1 MHDSIPMIP
10 AVCMCYVVYHQTPEI
25 SINSVSP
32 GLPHLAFYLGV
43 STDNRLIILK
53 LRTKIRAGS
62 RTGSDNDHQ
71 IGRLEKEDDDAE
83 EGRGSDPR
91 GR

>member
-10 AVCMCYVVYHQTPEI
+10 AVCMCYVAYHQTPEI

>member
-1 MHDSIPMIP
+1 MIL
-10 AVCMCYVVYHQTPEI
+10 E
-25 SINSVSP
+25 
-32 GLPHLAFYLGV
+32 
-43 STDNRLIILK
+43 

>member
-1 MHDSIPMIP
+1 MRMLSII
-10 AVCMCYVVYHQTPEI
+10 QTPEI
-25 SINSVSP
+25 SINSVSNRIW
-32 GLPHLAFYLGV
+32 HSTWGV
-43 STDNRLIILK
+43 STDNRLMILK

-71 IGRLEKEDDDAE
+71 IGRLENEEDDVV